1 MIKDI
6 FKPDIY
12 IKDFSDLDLNF
23 LKTIGIKVII
33 LDVDNTLVPADSNVV
48 DEKAIRFIKQVK
60 SAKIIPIIVSNN
72 KKSRVSY
79 LSNKLN
85 CEYISF
91 SLKPLNIS
99 FKIVMKKYN
108 VIASEICIMG
118 DQILTDIL
126 GGNRLNI
133 VTILVNPISK
143 KDNIYGSVI
152 RIAEKFVY
160 KFIGLKKGDYY
171 EKL

>member
-12 IKDFSDLDLNF
+12 IKGFSDLDLKF

-91 SLKPLNIS
+91 SLKPLSIS
-99 FKIVMKKYN
+99 FKKVMKKYGI
-108 VIASEICIMG
+108 IASEICIMG

-152 RIAEKFVY
+152 RIAESFIY

>member
-99 FKIVMKKYN
+99 FKKVMKKYN

>member
-99 FKIVMKKYN
+99 FKKVMKKYN
-108 VIASEICIMG
+108 VIAGEICIMG

>member
-1 MIKDI
+1 MIKEI

-99 FKIVMKKYN
+99 FKKVMKKYN

-126 GGNRLNI
+126 GGNLLNI

-171 EKL
+171 EKM